1 MIPADGDLANV
12 HASCVAVEGRG
23 LLICGPSG
31 SGKSALALQLMALGA
46 ELVADDRVILQ
57 RSDAQVMAHCPPALQ
72 GMIEARGL
80 GLLRARPLSAAP
92 LALVADLGTAEADRL
107 PPWRHVAVLGLQ
119 LPLVLRGDAAHF
131 SFALLQYLRCGRAQ

>member
-12 HASCVAVEGRG
+12 HASCVAVAGRG

-57 RSDAQVMAHCPPALQ
+57 RRDAQVMAHCPPALQ

-92 LALVADLGTAEADRL
+92 LALVADLGAAETDRL
-107 PPWRHVAVLGLQ
+107 PPRRHVAVLGLQ
-119 LPLVLRGDAAHF
+119 LPLVLRADAAHF